1 MIDPPVTPLGDD
13 LEWLHGYRLRAS
25 GQARPSE
32 LESAERS
39 IQAEGW
45 DDLDAVLKLI
55 ERALGTPD
63 TG

>member
-1 MIDPPVTPLGDD
+1 MSDPHVHPNDD

-25 GQARPSE
+25 GQPRPSE
-32 LESAERS
+32 LESDERS

-55 ERALGTPD
+55 ERALGTDPPSK
-63 TG
+63 

>member
-1 MIDPPVTPLGDD
+1 MSPPLDDD

-25 GQARPSE
+25 GAPRPSE

-39 IQAEGW
+39 IQADGW

-55 ERALGTPD
+55 EQALAQA
-63 TG
+63 TGGPGKK